1 MPISFKA
8 PWSATAGPDGED
20 RCLPEILASEANAA
34 TAWPSGC
41 LLGGGARALCV
52 GSVARSTQTSN
63 RGAPKQRLEFV
74 PSVHVL
80 LHLVTSLPCR
90 GFATKSGQQVI
101 NVSISLITKC
111 GRAVELW
118 DMENGRE
125 KRSPPSLK
133 EDGSWPSVSSASPS
147 LWRWHGAG
155 PLGWQSGLSPPRTRS
170 TSAPTHGRKES
181 VCRHGTTIFG
191 GLLII
196 VVLIYHKYSIVQVKK
211 IRNEKP
217 RCVLRSQF
225 FLKKHMYA
233 SRKIWKAKYQTFT
246 SEW

>member
-52 GSVARSTQTSN
+52 GSVAGSTQTSN
-63 RGAPKQRLEFV
+63 RRAPKQRLEFV

-125 KRSPPSLK
+125 KRSPPFLK

-147 LWRWHGAG
+147 LWRRHGAG
-155 PLGWQSGLSPPRTRS
+155 PLGRAAERPKPPANPVHLCIYPRERRKRMSSWNHYIWGSPYNSGFNLS
-170 TSAPTHGRKES
+170 
-181 VCRHGTTIFG
+181 
-191 GLLII
+191 
-196 VVLIYHKYSIVQVKK
+196 
-211 IRNEKP
+211 
-217 RCVLRSQF
+217 
-225 FLKKHMYA
+225 
-233 SRKIWKAKYQTFT
+233 
-246 SEW
+246 